1 MRSLWSDDDARLAI
15 ERYAADGVNEDL
27 ALRVYTTRLLGSDPQ
42 LVLHGGGNTSVK
54 SRAVD
59 AVGEEVDVLFVK
71 GSGWD
76 MGIIEPPGLPAVRI
90 APLLQL
96 ADVESLSDEEM
107 VRAQRSNLLDPG
119 APNPSV
125 EALLH
130 AWVPHKF
137 VDHTHANAV
146 LALVDQPDG
155 EAIVRDL
162 YGDRMAYVPYI
173 MPGFDLAKA
182 AKAAADAHPDAE
194 GLILLKHGIFSFGA
208 DAREAYERMIEFV
221 SMAEDRIAGGPGKTF
236 AAGTIPGTLAR
247 PADVAPLLRGLLA
260 NPLGAGDQASAGEQ
274 DDGGRPKGDGHQRFV
289 LDFRTGP
296 GILTFV
302 NGAELGRYSQAG
314 TATPDHVIRTK
325 AKPLVVPAPEAGD
338 LDAFET
344 AAREATKQFR
354 DEYEKYFA
362 RNNERVGGVKTMLD
376 SSPRVV
382 LVPGLGLFAAGK
394 NAKAAAVAGDL
405 AETAIAVISDAEGM
419 DRFESIGEADLF
431 DMEYWSLEQ
440 AKLGASKDPPLTGT
454 VVAIT
459 GGAGAIGAAT
469 AAAFGRAGAE
479 VALLDLPDDH
489 LEDMATRLAA
499 AAIPCDVTDDASVA
513 AAMDAVV
520 EAFGGLDVLVSNAG
534 AAWQGRIGEVPDAEL
549 RESFELNFFGH
560 QRVAR
565 AAVAVMLAQGT
576 GGALLFN
583 ASKQALNPG
592 PRFGPYGLPKAATL
606 ALMRQYAIDYGAEGI
621 RSNAVNADRIRSG
634 LLTDDMVS
642 QRSTARGVSE
652 QAYMSGNLLE
662 REVTAEDVG
671 AAFVALARARR
682 TTGAI
687 LTVDGGNIAAAVR

>member
-1 MRSLWSDDDARLAI
+1 M
-15 ERYAADGVNEDL
+15 
-27 ALRVYTTRLLGSDPQ
+27 
-42 LVLHGGGNTSVK
+42 
-54 SRAVD
+54 
-59 AVGEEVDVLFVK
+59 
-71 GSGWD
+71 
-76 MGIIEPPGLPAVRI
+76 
-90 APLLQL
+90 AP
-96 ADVESLSDEEM
+96 
-107 VRAQRSNLLDPG
+107 
-119 APNPSV
+119 
-125 EALLH
+125 
-130 AWVPHKF
+130 
-137 VDHTHANAV
+137 
-146 LALVDQPDG
+146 
-155 EAIVRDL
+155 
-162 YGDRMAYVPYI
+162 
-173 MPGFDLAKA
+173 
-182 AKAAADAHPDAE
+182 
-194 GLILLKHGIFSFGA
+194 
-208 DAREAYERMIEFV
+208 
-221 SMAEDRIAGGPGKTF
+221 
-236 AAGTIPGTLAR
+236 
-247 PADVAPLLRGLLA
+247 
-260 NPLGAGDQASAGEQ
+260 
-274 DDGGRPKGDGHQRFV
+274 
-289 LDFRTGP
+289 RTG
-296 GILTFV
+296 
-302 NGAELGRYSQAG
+302 S
-314 TATPDHVIRTK
+314 
-325 AKPLVVPAPEAGD
+325 
-338 LDAFET
+338 
-344 AAREATKQFR
+344 
-354 DEYEKYFA
+354 
-362 RNNERVGGVKTMLD
+362 
-376 SSPRVV
+376 
-382 LVPGLGLFAAGK
+382 
-394 NAKAAAVAGDL
+394 
-405 AETAIAVISDAEGM
+405 
-419 DRFESIGEADLF
+419 
-431 DMEYWSLEQ
+431 
-440 AKLGASKDPPLTGT
+440 
-454 VVAIT
+454 
-459 GGAGAIGAAT
+459 GAAT

-634 LLTDDMVS
+634 LLTDKMVS